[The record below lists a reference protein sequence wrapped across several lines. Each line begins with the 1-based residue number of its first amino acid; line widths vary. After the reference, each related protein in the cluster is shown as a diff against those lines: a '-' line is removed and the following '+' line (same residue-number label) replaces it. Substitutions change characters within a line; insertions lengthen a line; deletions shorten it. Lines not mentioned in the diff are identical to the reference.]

1 MRRNSCGGSRNGPP
15 THRPTADATITEQ
28 VPCLPT
34 LETAAAPDG
43 DPCVD
48 MPLIYERR
56 GDGYLLA
63 SVGQNGVYDGGDD
76 MSGDIGGGEW
86 QEQTR
91 EVPREKSD
99 LVVRM
104 PVPQRP
110 APQPPAEPAP

>member
-1 MRRNSCGGSRNGPP
+1 
-15 THRPTADATITEQ
+15 
-28 VPCLPT
+28 
-34 LETAAAPDG
+34 
-43 DPCVD
+43 

-63 SVGQNGVYDGGDD
+63 SVGVNGVYDGGDD

-86 QEQTR
+86 QQTR
-91 EVPREKSD
+91 GVLLEKSD

>member
-1 MRRNSCGGSRNGPP
+1 
-15 THRPTADATITEQ
+15 
-28 VPCLPT
+28 
-34 LETAAAPDG
+34 
-43 DPCVD
+43 

-76 MSGDIGGGEW
+76 MSGDIIGGKW

-91 EVPREKSD
+91 MPREKSA
-99 LVVRM
+99 LVVCMPVPLRM